1 MTPTYVVELTPPG
14 RAAVAVVLVAGPEAL
29 RVVGQSFMPASG
41 RPIDDLP
48 FGQIVLGR
56 WGEPDGEELIV
67 CPRGED
73 QIEVHCHGGSAAIE
87 AIIDRLVAIG
97 CQRISWQEWVRQSC
111 GRVSPKLDI
120 ASAAADA
127 TTCAAEIAL
136 AEATTVRA
144 AAILLDQYH
153 GALSR
158 AIRAVLEAI
167 AAADWPR
174 AREILDGMLRW
185 RELGLHLT
193 KPWRVVLT
201 GAPNVG
207 KSSLINALA
216 GFERAIVSPQPGT
229 TRDVVTTTTAIAG
242 WPVQLADT
250 AGLRETSDELE
261 SAGVSLAEDAM
272 TDADLVIFVRDASD
286 VRSNISVSLPQK
298 VRIIQ
303 VQNKIDL
310 VTGAVQEAVAS
321 PVIATSAVTGEGLS
335 DLLEAIGRTLVP
347 VIPPSGTAIPFTTEQ
362 VSAIEAARDAI
373 GGDDAGG
380 VAARLL
386 NALLTG

>member
-1 MTPTYVVELTPPG
+1 MTPTFVVELTPPG
-14 RAAVAVVLVAGPEAL
+14 RAAVAAVLVAGPEAV
-29 RVVGQSFMPASG
+29 RVVGQCFMPASG

-48 FGQIVLGR
+48 VGRIVLGR
-56 WGEPDGEELIV
+56 WGGPDGEELVV
-67 CPRGED
+67 CRRSED
-73 QIEVHCHGGSAAIE
+73 QIEVHCHGGGAAVE

-97 CQRISWQEWVRQSC
+97 CQRISWQEWARQSC

-136 AEATTVRA
+136 AEATTVSA
-144 AAILLDQYH
+144 AAILLDQIH

-158 AIRAVLEAI
+158 AIRSALEAI
-167 AAADWPR
+167 AAADWRR
-174 AREILDGMLRW
+174 AHEMLDGMLRW

-193 KPWRVVLT
+193 RPWRVVII

-216 GFERAIVSPQPGT
+216 GFERAIVAPQPGT

-272 TDADLVIFVRDASD
+272 TDADLVILVRDASD
-286 VRSNISVSLPQK
+286 TRSNIAVTLPQN

-310 VTGAVQEAVAS
+310 LTGGAQKAAAS
-321 PVIATSAVTGEGLS
+321 PVIATSAVTGEGLN
-335 DLLEAIGRTLVP
+335 DLLEAIRRMLVP
-347 VIPPSGTAIPFTTEQ
+347 LIPPSGTAIPFTKEQ
-362 VSAIEAARDAI
+362 VSAIEAARDAN
-373 GGDDAGG
+373 GRADASG
-380 VAARLL
+380 VAARSL